1 MMSTIP
7 YSRNAYNYWFLA
19 SFSNLSIWLNILPIH
34 PLYNGALLSANVFS
48 LIGFT
53 LITVLYPTIFY
64 NHYGETF
71 KRLLKF
77 TGISGVERAITP
89 LTVDIVGWLYHA
101 IPVWIFSRKY
111 TPTNPEGWMLVYLA
125 MVGPFLKNVY
135 PLSIRELLGVGLVSY
150 LAMYVWVVSRI
161 GHTAYKWLFE
171 Q

>member
-1 MMSTIP
+1 MIP

-19 SFSNLSIWLNILPIH
+19 SFSNLSIWLNLLPIH

-53 LITVLYPTIFY
+53 VITALYPTLFY

-71 KRLLKF
+71 KRLLKYL
-77 TGISGVERAITP
+77 GVERAITP
-89 LTVDIVGWLYHA
+89 LTVGIVGWLYHA

-111 TPTNPEGWMLVYLA
+111 TPSNPEGWMFVYMALF
-125 MVGPFLKNVY
+125 GPYLRNIY
-135 PLSIRELLGVGLVSY
+135 PLPIGVLLGVGVVSY
-150 LAMYVWVVSRI
+150 MAMYAWVVSRI

-171 Q
+171 QF